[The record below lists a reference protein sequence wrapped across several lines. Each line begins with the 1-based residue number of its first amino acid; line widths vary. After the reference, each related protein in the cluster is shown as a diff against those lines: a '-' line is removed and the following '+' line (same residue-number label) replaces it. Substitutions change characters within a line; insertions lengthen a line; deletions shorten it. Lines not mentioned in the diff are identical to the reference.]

1 MGLVNV
7 NVDYKQRWNKDKCW
21 GESKELINKGICDKG
36 LNWNPCNLECEYDKL
51 YDGGEYLDYKNCKCR
66 KRFVNK
72 LVEECSENIDKK
84 KLLSSEM
91 MNVTLYECENAHN
104 SCIIYILLFV
114 ISLIISTSIS
124 SVFIYFHWYLKR
136 KYIKATAYWI
146 WFHWIQFY

>member
-1 MGLVNV
+1 M
-7 NVDYKQRWNKDKCW
+7 
-21 GESKELINKGICDKG
+21 INKGICDKG

-136 KYIKATAYWI
+136 KYIKAAIY
-146 WFHWIQFY
+146 